1 MMNIIP
7 IIISA
12 NPPNRVDIFP
22 ILSLILFP
30 RNNPKLVKKALDI
43 ENIKALTKVFSYIVL
58 SPIPTEK
65 LSILTARPNINNSLN
80 FIIETLFS
88 CLKVSKIICIP
99 IKNKT
104 MKTIVFGLIGRK
116 FKIFVPTHIPS
127 KGIKKWYKPTIKERR
142 RIWLFSKFNVPYA
155 SDNEKASILRLTAIT
170 ITIIIDIKKPPI
182 TFY

>member
-1 MMNIIP
+1 MTREQYEEKIT
-7 IIISA
+7 
-12 NPPNRVDIFP
+12 
-22 ILSLILFP
+22 
-30 RNNPKLVKKALDI
+30 KA
-43 ENIKALTKVFSYIVL
+43 IK
-58 SPIPTEK
+58 EK
-65 LSILTARPNINNSLN
+65 IN
-80 FIIETLFS
+80 
-88 CLKVSKIICIP
+88 
-99 IKNKT
+99 
-104 MKTIVFGLIGRK
+104 LIGRK